1 MREILNKLKSFG
13 TDHSTGIEFQEY
25 SLSLDRLD
33 KLISQLLSKQNKDQE
48 EKKETNKEFKSKTNQ
63 LKELKK
69 DFENYKKEKEISDN
83 EY

>member
-13 TDHSTGIEFQEY
+13 AEHSTGVDFQEY

-33 KLISQLLSKQNKDQE
+33 KHISQLLSKQNKDQE

-63 LKELKK
+63 LK
-69 DFENYKKEKEISDN
+69 
-83 EY
+83 